1 MISVILCTQG
11 CMLKH
16 SLGAF
21 SSGKMTL
28 GPNERDTSSI
38 TYCGRS
44 LAIVLP
50 RDCVVSHAIEKRHL
64 KKAVIKDVKIPHT
77 QGYVACNTH
86 RSGYLKPTQPS
97 RLGLPLALWFVR
109 IQARCHLCSHNS
121 TWKSF
126 RVAAASGHLTGTA
139 YGQAVKP

>member
-1 MISVILCTQG
+1 MSTARRCDSVILCTQG

-44 LAIVLP
+44 LASSAP
-50 RDCVVSHAIEKRHL
+50 FRGGVVDSLSCPNRHTSPASAGNYFSDFFVSSFVSFSVSFL
-64 KKAVIKDVKIPHT
+64 VSVSVSSSPAS
-77 QGYVACNTH
+77 A
-86 RSGYLKPTQPS
+86 SS
-97 RLGLPLALWFVR
+97 SAALFAAF
-109 IQARCHLCSHNS
+109 IS
-121 TWKSF
+121 T
-126 RVAAASGHLTGTA
+126 ASLFS
-139 YGQAVKP
+139 K

>member
-1 MISVILCTQG
+1 MIELRHLRKEFEDVTPLEDVNVTIHSGDVISVILCTQG

-44 LAIVLP
+44 LANSAP
-50 RDCVVSHAIEKRHL
+50 FRDGVVDL
-64 KKAVIKDVKIPHT
+64 T
-77 QGYVACNTH
+77 F
-86 RSGYLKPTQPS
+86 L
-97 RLGLPLALWFVR
+97 LWV
-109 IQARCHLCSHNS
+109 
-121 TWKSF
+121 
-126 RVAAASGHLTGTA
+126 
-139 YGQAVKP
+139 Y